1 MRLSVLLPAVLV
13 ICLTTIAIAVPASP
27 TLAECH
33 LWDIE
38 LSPQSGPPGTELEIY
53 GHHFL
58 PNRHVDIYYDDDRI
72 IEGFQTDANGEFTVT
87 FAVPEGCTGYYWVSA
102 EVGSEG
108 GFDRADKQF
117 AVKPGLT
124 VSPDKGP
131 AGSTV
136 TVQGRG
142 FAKNEQ
148 GIELMYYPNGSYE
161 TIERTITANAD
172 GSWERTLQIP
182 SSTRGEHKIDAEGF
196 ESSLYKVQDAIFTVT
211 GDISLDKASGIV
223 GDTIIMTGNTFAARE
238 QGITILFGD
247 EAVATDISANSDGEW
262 QASFQI
268 PEIPGGEYPV
278 TAEGEYTRKE
288 DIGELSFQ
296 IVPDIVLSACEV
308 HVGMELTVAGRGFV
322 AGDDVDIMYDG
333 CVVTRAAADDQGCF
347 ETSFSVPASNCGE
360 HEITAGCSA
369 ENAANAALDM
379 ESTPPPVPALI
390 SPADRSRLG
399 FMGDVMPVFEW
410 SQVSDVSGVSSYR
423 LRIAT
428 SDDFSTPSIV
438 ASVTDLTAVSYN
450 LTQSLSQGT
459 YYWTVQA
466 VDGAENEGQ
475 WSPASSFRVGLLPLW
490 GIILIIVA
498 AVVLLAFLIRAL
510 IIRRVMYSDRW

>member
-1 MRLSVLLPAVLV
+1 
-13 ICLTTIAIAVPASP
+13 
-27 TLAECH
+27 
-33 LWDIE
+33 
-38 LSPQSGPPGTELEIY
+38 
-53 GHHFL
+53 
-58 PNRHVDIYYDDDRI
+58 VDIYYDGDLI
-72 IEGFQTDANGEFTVT
+72 IQGIKTDENQEFTVT
-87 FAVPEGCTGYYWVSA
+87 FPVPEGCTGYYWVRA
-102 EVGSEG
+102 EVGSSMG
-108 GFDRADKQF
+108 LVSGDKQF

-136 TVQGRG
+136 TVQGGG

-148 GIELMYYPNGSYE
+148 GIELLYYLNGSYE

-172 GSWERTLQIP
+172 GSWERTCQIP

-211 GDISLDKASGIV
+211 GEISLDKAAGIV
-223 GDTIIMTGNTFAARE
+223 GDTIIMTGNTFAAHE
-238 QGITILFGD
+238 QGITILFGG
-247 EAVATDISANSDGEW
+247 EAVATDIRANSDGEW

-268 PEIPGGEYPV
+268 PEMPGGEYAV
-278 TAEGEYTRKE
+278 TADGEHTRKE
-288 DIGELSFQ
+288 DIGELSFE

-308 HVGMELTVAGRGFV
+308 HVGMEVSVAGRGFA

-333 CVVTRAAADDQGCF
+333 CEVTTAGADESGSF
-347 ETSFSVPASNCGE
+347 ETSFFVPVSNCGE
-360 HEITAGCSA
+360 HEVTAGCSA
-369 ENAANAALDM
+369 ENAANAALAM

-399 FMGDVMPVFEW
+399 FVGSVTPVFEW
-410 SQVSDVSGVSSYR
+410 SEVSDVSGVSSYS

-428 SDDFSTPSIV
+428 SDDFNAASIV

-490 GIILIIVA
+490 AIILIIVA

-510 IIRRVMYSDRW
+510 IIRRVIYSDRW